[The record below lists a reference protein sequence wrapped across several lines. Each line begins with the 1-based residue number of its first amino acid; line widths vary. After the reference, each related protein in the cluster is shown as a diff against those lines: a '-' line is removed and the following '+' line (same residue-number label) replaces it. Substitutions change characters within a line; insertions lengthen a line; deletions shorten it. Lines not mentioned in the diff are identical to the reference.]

1 MSLLAAKN
9 RMVYWAEPDTHSAT
23 PATPWCQLK
32 QEEDEVA
39 GPATKAGN
47 RGRDGGRHA
56 TRSLDDES
64 PREGR
69 LGRPGGSLVLEGALN
84 AREGGLG
91 VNGIPSI

>member
-1 MSLLAAKN
+1 MSLLATKN
-9 RMVYWAEPDTHSAT
+9 RMVYWAESDTHSAT

-32 QEEDEVA
+32 QEEDERA
-39 GPATKAGN
+39 DQARKAGN